1 MVIIQV
7 DLNNTQ
13 LKDRTLWYDGESIVS
28 EDVLMNFITNGVS
41 TKGLFVETLTPAIKQ
56 YNMHV
61 GKDEKLTI
69 KDSTKP
75 FEYEWN
81 IPQEYKD
88 IDIVK
93 HVVGK
98 LNSLEYTDISDEEFF
113 ARGGRII
120 DELGLYKKLGLMPVL
135 ATLIY
140 IINTLIENNVV
151 WGVGRGSSVSS
162 YVLYLL
168 EVHDIDSFKYGLNI
182 EEFLR
187 TE

>member
-1 MVIIQV
+1 MNPHL
-7 DLNNTQ
+7 DKTQ
-13 LKDRTLWYDGESIVS
+13 LEDRVLWYDGDSTVS
-28 EDVLMNFITNGVS
+28 EDVLLDFIRNGVS
-41 TKGLFVETLTPAIKQ
+41 TQGLFVETLTPAIKQ
-56 YNMHV
+56 YNMNV
-61 GKDEKLTI
+61 GKDEKLSVKEGTR
-69 KDSTKP
+69 P
-75 FEYEWN
+75 FNYEWN

-88 IDIVK
+88 INIVEY
-93 HVVGK
+93 VVGK
-98 LNSLEYTDISDEEFF
+98 LDTLESTNMSDKEYFE
-113 ARGGRII
+113 RGGRII
-120 DELGLYKKLGLMPVL
+120 EELKLYKKLGLMPVL

>member
-1 MVIIQV
+1 MN
-7 DLNNTQ
+7 LHLGKTQ
-13 LKDRTLWYDGESIVS
+13 LEDRVLWYDGDSTVS
-28 EDVLMNFITNGVS
+28 EDTLLNFIRNGIS
-41 TKGLFVETLTPAIKQ
+41 TKGLFVEEFTPRIKQ
-56 YNMHV
+56 YNQNV
-61 GKDEKLTI
+61 SRDEKLTI
-69 KDSTKP
+69 KENIRP
-75 FEYEWN
+75 FNYEWN

-88 IDIVK
+88 IDIK
-93 HVVGK
+93 SHVIAK
-98 LNSLEYTDISDEEFF
+98 LIKSTDGLSDSEFVE
-113 ARGGRII
+113 RTDRCL
-120 DELGLYKKLGLMPVL
+120 DELELYKRLGLMPVL

-162 YVLYLL
+162 YILYLL